1 MYQGHQLKASFCAF
15 PKVDA
20 ILNLVST
27 LIQDQPDQP
36 ADEPDPED
44 FAEEQSL
51 VGRFIHLLYSDD
63 PDQQYLVGRGSNTT
77 RTPQRCLLMRKRI
90 IFDRNKPP
98 TFPCRS
104 WTQRGNTLEQVETK
118 GFVSPSPLWS
128 LLPTSWPSDTKKT
141 PRRCVATSLSF
152 LSLFVHIVGF
162 SSNTHLP
169 SVRMTSGKRSARRS
183 SPSLTRPSVHLLKP
197 SSLSCLC
204 DYSCRG
210 RWLQAKLALR
220 TTRLWLMSSCHR

>member
-1 MYQGHQLKASFCAF
+1 M
-15 PKVDA
+15 
-20 ILNLVST
+20 NLVST

-51 VGRFIHLLYSDD
+51 VGRFIHLLYSED
-63 PDQQYLVGRGSNTT
+63 PDQQYLVGRRSNATRNNPKMSLKAQAEYLIEINLPIFLADPEHSAETLWSRWKPKDSFHPPPSGLCCLPAGLQIQRKRLTGALPCRVPSSLAFFHVFRFGSNTH
-77 RTPQRCLLMRKRI
+77 
-90 IFDRNKPP
+90 F
-98 TFPCRS
+98 
-104 WTQRGNTLEQVETK
+104 
-118 GFVSPSPLWS
+118 
-128 LLPTSWPSDTKKT
+128 
-141 PRRCVATSLSF
+141 
-152 LSLFVHIVGF
+152 
-162 SSNTHLP
+162 P
-169 SVRMTSGKRSARRS
+169 SVRMTSGKRSARKS

-220 TTRLWLMSSCHR
+220 TTRQWRMSSCRR